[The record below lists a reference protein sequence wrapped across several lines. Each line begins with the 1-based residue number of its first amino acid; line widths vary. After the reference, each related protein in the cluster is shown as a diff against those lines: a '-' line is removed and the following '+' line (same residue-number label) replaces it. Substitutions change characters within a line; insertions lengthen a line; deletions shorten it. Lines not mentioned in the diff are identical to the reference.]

1 VRPPASD
8 GFKRLLHFQPVA
20 FSTTSGPGHV
30 SDGVCSPTTGWRAHV
45 DNTLRPLVRR
55 LGPDTFDWWGHRTG
69 GSWVESSIPLDKQTS
84 TLTEFEALD
93 VARQRFPQL
102 VDFTPLAEFASANGI
117 ELYGYVGFPRCND
130 HPLFLFTAAPEHC
143 DPDQMFRWYGE
154 FVDFGFKGVGHD
166 YTARL
171 RRKSGALTAN
181 FPFLQ
186 SHGIEPFI
194 EAIPARKARHLLGW
208 SVVVSERRLLY
219 TESNR
224 PKFFTVDEIREAGG
238 RVVIIVAHAPN
249 DFSGDVWRW
258 RFERSVARLS
268 EGETV
273 AVNLAGLAERGYSI
287 DRLVEL
293 SRPSDPGADGEAPT
307 VPDPSLIAEIGWLGD

>member
-1 VRPPASD
+1 
-8 GFKRLLHFQPVA
+8 
-20 FSTTSGPGHV
+20 
-30 SDGVCSPTTGWRAHV
+30 
-45 DNTLRPLVRR
+45 
-55 LGPDTFDWWGHRTG
+55 
-69 GSWVESSIPLDKQTS
+69 
-84 TLTEFEALD
+84 LTEFEALD

-166 YTARL
+166 WTQRL
-171 RRKSGALTAN
+171 RRRSGA
-181 FPFLQ
+181 
-186 SHGIEPFI
+186 
-194 EAIPARKARHLLGW
+194 HLLGW